1 MCVWARRGLGTIILV
16 IVFFLYRSIYGWH
29 GHEAVETLADNQCSN
44 DEVLRETFKTMK
56 LYLDDVKGGSFKI
69 FMLVTM
75 ITILSFTVLGGI
87 YKVIGDKVA
96 TAPSA
101 VEANKE

>member
-1 MCVWARRGLGTIILV
+1 
-16 IVFFLYRSIYGWH
+16 
-29 GHEAVETLADNQCSN
+29 
-44 DEVLRETFKTMK
+44 MK